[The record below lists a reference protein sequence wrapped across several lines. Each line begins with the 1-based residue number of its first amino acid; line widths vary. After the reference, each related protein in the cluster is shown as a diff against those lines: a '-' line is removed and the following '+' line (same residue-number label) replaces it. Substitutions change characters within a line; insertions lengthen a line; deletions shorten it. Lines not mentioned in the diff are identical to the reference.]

1 MAVSVN
7 YNLGITVDETQNMG
21 DGAGDVTFS
30 YSTATAG
37 KIDASTSVKAEYA
50 FSDTFQLV
58 GGTYTLH
65 LDSMTGPL
73 GSTVNFNGK
82 KVLLVKIACPTT
94 NTAPVLVTK
103 SAGVWPYNLFGEDVA
118 AADRVVIEAGETY
131 LMYHPETLAAVATG
145 AEEAIDFTSADLTA
159 DVTIELVAGV
169 T

>member
-7 YNLGITVDETQNMG
+7 YNLGLAVDETQNMG

-30 YSTATAG
+30 YSSATAG

-58 GGTYTLH
+58 AGTYTLH
-65 LDSMTGPL
+65 LHNMVGPL
-73 GSTVNFNGK
+73 ASVVNFTDK
-82 KVLLVKIACPTT
+82 KVLLVKIACPIT
-94 NTAPVLVTK
+94 NTDPVLVTK
-103 SAGVWPYNLFGEDVA
+103 SAGTPYNLFGED
-118 AADRVVIEAGETY
+118 AADADRITVEPGETY
-131 LMYHPETLAAVATG
+131 LAYHPETLAVVAVG
-145 AEEAIDFTSADLTA
+145 ERSVDFTSADLTA